1 MSLINQMLQDLE
13 QRKADPGATA
23 AQVRAVSRPAKSS
36 FAPWGWLLFMLLA
49 AVAGGAYWI
58 FGMPAGKSSQP
69 APLLAKEHVPEIA
82 APEPT
87 HQPDYAPSVLQLASE
102 LSPPPAAPASEPK
115 VEKATSAVASPP
127 APQLVPAPVAENPPQ
142 PVAAEVKKPA
152 GRVESPQPAGVN
164 KEIRQP
170 NPPQRA
176 ENAYLQAYASLQ
188 QGRMGEAEESL
199 RQALQLDPR
208 HAAARQALAALL
220 LESRR
225 LDRAEQLLQQ
235 GLELQPGNAGYAMT
249 LARIQVERGD
259 VPAALATLQR
269 NPPAGENAEYHG
281 FLAAL
286 LQRSERHKEAVEHYL
301 AALRSNPSSGPWL
314 LGLGIS
320 LQADGQSAKAAE
332 IFRRARHS
340 GSLSPELQA
349 FAEQRLKQLQ

>member
-13 QRKADPGATA
+13 QRKADGGATA
-23 AQVRAVSRPAKSS
+23 AQVRAVRRPGSS
-36 FAPWGWLLFMLLA
+36 VFARWIWVLVILLA
-49 AVAGGAYWI
+49 VVAGGTYWAL
-58 FGMPAGKSSQP
+58 FKTPAEKLAQP
-69 APLLAKEHVPEIA
+69 VLLETTANVPA
-82 APEPT
+82 AAV
-87 HQPDYAPSVLQLASE
+87 PDPVSPPDNTPSVLQLASE
-102 LSPPPAAPASEPK
+102 LSALPSAPASAPK
-115 VEKATSAVASPP
+115 VERASSAVASPP
-127 APQLVPAPVAENPPQ
+127 GPQAVPAPVMENPQ
-142 PVAAEVKKPA
+142 PVAAEIKKPA
-152 GRVESPQPAGVN
+152 GTVETPQPVGIN

-170 NPPQRA
+170 APQQRA
-176 ENAYLQAYASLQ
+176 ENAYRQAYASLQ

-199 RQALQLDPR
+199 RQALQHDPR

-220 LESRR
+220 LESRH
-225 LDRAEQLLQQ
+225 LERAGQVLQQ
-235 GLELQPGNAGYAMT
+235 GLELQPGNTGYAMT

-259 VPAALATLQR
+259 VASALATLQR

-286 LQRSERHKEAVEHYL
+286 LQRSERHKEAIDHYL
-301 AALRSNPSSGPWL
+301 AALRSNPASGPWM

-332 IFRRARHS
+332 IFRRARQS

>member
-13 QRKADPGATA
+13 QRKADAGATA
-23 AQVRAVSRPAKSS
+23 AQVRAVRRPGSS
-36 FAPWGWLLFMLLA
+36 AFARWLWVLVILLA
-49 AVAGGAYWI
+49 VAAGGTYWI
-58 FGMPAGKSSQP
+58 FKTPAEKRGQP
-69 APLLAKEHVPEIA
+69 APLVATANVPVAAVPE
-82 APEPT
+82 PVP
-87 HQPDYAPSVLQLASE
+87 QPGNTPSVLQLASE
-102 LSPPPAAPASEPK
+102 LSLLPSIPSSEPK
-115 VEKATSAVASPP
+115 AESASSAVASPP
-127 APQLVPAPVAENPPQ
+127 GPQAVPAPVVEKQQ
-142 PVAAEVKKPA
+142 PAAGEIKKPA
-152 GRVESPQPAGVN
+152 GTVESPQPAGVN
-164 KEIRQP
+164 KEIRQL
-170 NPPQRA
+170 NPQQRA
-176 ENAYLQAYASLQ
+176 ENAYRQAYASLQ
-188 QGRMGEAEESL
+188 QGRMGEAEEGL
-199 RQALQLDPR
+199 RQALQFEPR

-220 LESRR
+220 VESRR

-269 NPPAGENAEYHG
+269 NPPASENAEYHG

-286 LQRSERHKEAVEHYL
+286 LQRSERHKEAIDHYL
-301 AALRSNPSSGPWL
+301 AALRTNPTAGPWL

-332 IFRRARHS
+332 IFRRARQS